1 MLHLGEKG
9 RAERAVL
16 LELEEHA
23 APAIDSWRLLTPA
36 REERAEDRRVVDA
49 SRLRGDLTSREA
61 QQPRVRIAGVAED
74 RRRVGVHTAPRLPA
88 ESGALTRLYLRPDK
102 E

>member
-1 MLHLGEKG
+1 MRRVRGRLGEKG

-23 APAIDSWRLLTPA
+23 APAIDSRRLLTPA

-49 SRLRGDLTSREA
+49 SRLRGDLTSRKA
-61 QQPRVRIAGVAED
+61 QQPRVRFAGVAED
-74 RRRVGVHTAPRLPA
+74 RA
-88 ESGALTRLYLRPDK
+88 ESEYTPRRASQLIAA
-102 E
+102 